1 MLNEIL
7 KIISTESY
15 VMVFVANYIALA
27 IVFCK
32 LSIKANIEDQW
43 LAFVPIIQIV
53 LFLHIIDRSG
63 FYILLLIIPV
73 VNIILMEVW
82 FSELYSFFRINI
94 VWTVISLAVYPI
106 NCIYMIYM
114 SYSPKIKY
122 LSEN

>member
-7 KIISTESY
+7 KIIRTESY
-15 VMVFVANYIALA
+15 VMIFVANYMVLA

-43 LAFVPIIQIV
+43 LAFVPVVQII

-63 FYILLLIIPV
+63 WYILLLIIPI

-82 FSELYSFFRINI
+82 FSELYSFFGVNI
-94 VWTVISLAVYPI
+94 IWIVISLIIYPI
-106 NCIYMIYM
+106 NCMYMIYM

-122 LSEN
+122 ISKN